1 MVRMTVRRK
10 LSQIL
15 VQEFLYS
22 LLLQKLVRDFW
33 APERNFHQISFGGQ
47 RPSSASINEVS
58 EEISGKKLFLNLDFR
73 SDYRN

>member
-1 MVRMTVRRK
+1 M
-10 LSQIL
+10 
-15 VQEFLYS
+15 QEFLYS

-33 APERNFHQISFGGQ
+33 VPERNFDQISFGVQ
-47 RPSSASINEVS
+47 RQSSASINEVF